1 MKSLIILL
9 LFTKLLKAVDDVKYY
24 EAIAK
29 ISREVAKIY
38 TKNPQTFPN
47 VGISDTCECGCG
59 KKVSMRQKSEL
70 AFLCGFLKLLIS
82 AYFQR

>member
-1 MKSLIILL
+1 MTNMKLLIILL
-9 LFTKLLKAVDDVKYY
+9 LFTKLLKAVDDAKYY

-29 ISREVAKIY
+29 ISWEVAKIY

-59 KKVSMRQKSEL
+59 KKVS
-70 AFLCGFLKLLIS
+70 
-82 AYFQR
+82 